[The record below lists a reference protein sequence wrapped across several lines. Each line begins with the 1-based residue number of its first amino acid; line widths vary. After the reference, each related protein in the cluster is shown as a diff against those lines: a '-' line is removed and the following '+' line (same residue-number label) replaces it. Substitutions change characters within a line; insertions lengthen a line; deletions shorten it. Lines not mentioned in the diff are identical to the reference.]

1 MFEFKS
7 GLSLMLRIETL
18 NEISISGLAA
28 MSKKGWRLSPLIGDI
43 QTWIS
48 QGKCD
53 LQEKYRI
60 VEDTFGLS

>member
-1 MFEFKS
+1 
-7 GLSLMLRIETL
+7 
-18 NEISISGLAA
+18 